1 MATVVTPMDSRL
13 RSLAA
18 RLGQQVVDPKLAGRL
33 LELVKQRAPDEGLA
47 LAGLIKLAECSASA
61 IARLEADPAF
71 ASDLIFCLGSSENV
85 GNYLA
90 RCQDWWATAA
100 AVRNADAVSLAQTI
114 RFVPSATV
122 AREAAGM
129 LLTQFKEHHFVRLAM
144 ADLLGR
150 ISVVETMELMSQ
162 LAEQCIAGA
171 LAMARALLAERL
183 SPELQLCV
191 IALGKLGVSELNLS
205 SDVDLSYLFDA
216 PQPPSLEDSAYR
228 LANLLSEL
236 LAGAFRVDLRLRP
249 GGSHAPLVSSLESA
263 VNFYQSFGQTWERAA
278 LLRARPVAGE
288 LALGQR
294 LISELSPFI
303 YRRYLDFDTLHQ
315 LRTMKQMIEQE
326 LRSPA
331 AVESNIKL
339 GRGGIRELEFIVQA
353 LTLVY
358 GGRDPRLR
366 YPRTL
371 DALARLQEG
380 GYLSAARSRQLS
392 AAYLF
397 LRDVEHKLQ
406 VVANLQ
412 THTLP
417 ADPGARRQLAARM
430 GFGKDARGL
439 ARFEAVL
446 TQHRGLIA
454 ELFREMLPGGEG
466 SGAVAASDLARQT
479 FAAALEPEAA
489 AAGLQAL
496 GFAESSESANHLL
509 LLVRGPAG
517 ALASPRRRELLQAL
531 GPLLLDEIS
540 TLPNPDHALA
550 NLAACIAAI
559 GARTSFLT
567 LLQQHPATRRML
579 LGLFSSSQYLS
590 GLFIRHPD
598 MLDVLVRSDL
608 ARLRRSA
615 LEIRAELNGLL
626 AHCEDFESKLD
637 AMRSFRHQEFLRVAI
652 ADVAGQLE
660 LPAVAAELT
669 SVAEA
674 VLVAALELARQQVAP
689 AYPTAHQLQLCVL
702 AMGRLGAAEMA
713 YNSDLDLI
721 FVYAG
726 QDDRDLEVAARLA
739 QKLIAILEARTREG
753 YLYKCDLRLRPSGN
767 AGPLVTSLAGFI
779 DYHRN
784 SSATWERLALIR
796 GRAVAGAPELGAA
809 VEDARRAF
817 VFGRGLSAAE
827 VAEIAAMRARIEHEL
842 GAESAAQL
850 NLKQGPGGLI
860 DVQFLTQMMA
870 LRYGHAYPQLRERGV
885 QQLLGGLKATGLMDG
900 AEADLL
906 RHNYEFLERLESYL
920 RMDTDQAAWAVSTQ
934 RAKLS
939 PLARRMGFE
948 GEDGTERMLAELGTR
963 RAQVRATFERCFQSE
978 AAAAAREGDGSGA

>member
-1 MATVVTPMDSRL
+1 MATVLTPLDSHL
-13 RSLAA
+13 RSLAV
-18 RLGQQVVDPKLAGRL
+18 RLGQQVVDPQLAGRL

-47 LAGLIKLAECSASA
+47 LVGLIKLGERSASGM
-61 IARLEADPAF
+61 ARLGADLDF
-71 ASDLIFCLGSSENV
+71 ASDLIFCLGSSESV

-90 RCQDWWATAA
+90 RRQDWWEAAA
-100 AVRNADAVSLAQTI
+100 AVRNADAAALARTI
-114 RFVPSATV
+114 EFVPPAMV
-122 AREAAGM
+122 EREAGAA
-129 LLTQFKEHHFVRLAM
+129 LLAEFKEHHFVRLAM

-162 LAEQCIAGA
+162 LAEQCVAGA
-171 LAMARALLAERL
+171 LAMARKLQAQRLNPAL
-183 SPELQLCV
+183 QFCV

-216 PQPPSLEDSAYR
+216 PDAQAAQDSAHR
-228 LANLLSEL
+228 LGNLLSEL

-263 VNFYQSFGQTWERAA
+263 VNFYQNFGQTWERAA
-278 LLRARPVAGE
+278 LLRARPVAGD
-288 LALGQR
+288 LALGAR
-294 LISELSPFI
+294 LIAELSPFI
-303 YRRYLDFDTLHQ
+303 YRRFLDFETLHQ

-380 GYLSAARSRQLS
+380 AYLSAARARQLS

-412 THTLP
+412 THSLP
-417 ADPGARRQLAARM
+417 ADPRALRQLAARM
-430 GFGKDARGL
+430 GFGKEAGGL

-446 TQHRGLIA
+446 TEHRRLVA

-466 SGAVAASDLARQT
+466 NGAMAASDLARQT

-496 GFAESSESANHLL
+496 GFAQASESAGHLL
-509 LLVRGPAG
+509 LLARGPAG

-540 TLPNPDHALA
+540 ALPNPDHALA

-567 LLQQHPATRRML
+567 MLQQHPATRRML
-579 LGLFSSSQYLS
+579 LSLFSSSQYLS
-590 GLFIRHPD
+590 GLFIRHPE

-626 AHCEDFESKLD
+626 AHCVDFESQLD

-652 ADVAGQLE
+652 ADVAGQLD
-660 LPAVAAELT
+660 LAAVAAELST
-669 SVAEA
+669 VAEA
-674 VLVAALELARQQVAP
+674 VLVAALELARQQVASS
-689 AYPTAHQLQLCVL
+689 YPSARQLQLCVL

-726 QDDRDLEVAARLA
+726 QDNRDLEVAARVA

-796 GRAVAGAPELGAA
+796 GRTVAGAPELG
-809 VEDARRAF
+809 VEVEKARQHFVFRRA
-817 VFGRGLSAAE
+817 LNAAE

-842 GAESAAQL
+842 GAENAFQL

-870 LRYGHAYPQLRERGV
+870 LRYGHDHPQLRGRGV
-885 QQLLGGLKATGLMDG
+885 RQLLAGLKATGLMDG
-900 AEADLL
+900 VEVDLL
-906 RHNYEFLERLESYL
+906 RQNYEFLERLESYL

-948 GEDGTERMLAELGTR
+948 GEDGAERMLTELGER
-963 RAQVRATFERCFQSE
+963 RAQIRASFERHFQRE
-978 AAAAAREGDGSGA
+978 AAAAAREASGQGA

>member
-1 MATVVTPMDSRL
+1 MATVVTPLDSRL
-13 RSLAA
+13 RLLAA
-18 RLGQQVVDPKLAGRL
+18 RLGRQLDGKLVGRL

-47 LAGLIKLAECSASA
+47 LAGLIKLAERSDAA
-61 IARLEADPAF
+61 MGQLATDPAL
-71 ASDLIFCLGSSENV
+71 AGDLIFCLGSSETV

-90 RCQDWWATAA
+90 RQNDWLELAA
-100 AVRNADAVSLAQTI
+100 AVRKATAASLAAAI
-114 RFVPSATV
+114 VFEPPAEVE
-122 AREAAGM
+122 REAGAALLAG
-129 LLTQFKEHHFVRLAM
+129 FKEQHFVRLAM

-150 ISVVETMELMSQ
+150 TSVVETMELMSQ
-162 LAEQCIAGA
+162 LAAQCIAGA
-171 LAMARALLAERL
+171 LAIARSILAERL
-183 SPELQLCV
+183 SPETQFCV
-191 IALGKLGVSELNLS
+191 MALGKLGVSELNLS

-216 PQPPSLEDSAYR
+216 PQPQSAQDGAHR
-228 LANLLSEL
+228 LGNLLSEL

-278 LLRARPVAGE
+278 LLRARPVAGD

-294 LISELSPFI
+294 LMAELSAFI
-303 YRRYLDFDTLHQ
+303 YRRYLDFETLHQ

-326 LRSPA
+326 LRSSA

-371 DALARLQEG
+371 DSLARLQDG
-380 GYLSAARSRQLS
+380 AYLSPARARQLS

-412 THTLP
+412 THSLP
-417 ADPGARRQLAARM
+417 ADAGARRQLAARM
-430 GFGKDARGL
+430 GFGKDAQGL

-446 TQHRGLIA
+446 TEHRRLIA
-454 ELFREMLPGGEG
+454 ELFREMLPGVEG
-466 SGAVAASDLARQT
+466 GGTAAVSDLARQT
-479 FAAALEPEAA
+479 FAAALEPEAS

-496 GFAESSESANHLL
+496 GFAEPSESAGHLL
-509 LLVRGPAG
+509 LLARGPARG
-517 ALASPRRRELLQAL
+517 LASPRRRELLTAL

-540 TLPNPDHALA
+540 ALPNPDHALA

-567 LLQQHPATRRML
+567 LLQQHAATRRML

-615 LEIRAELNGLL
+615 LEIRAELSELL
-626 AHCEDFESKLD
+626 AHCEDFESRLD

-652 ADVAGQLE
+652 ADVSGQLD
-660 LPAVAAELT
+660 LPAVAAELST
-669 SVAEA
+669 LAEA
-674 VLVAALELARQQVAP
+674 VLAAALELARQQVAMSFP
-689 AYPTAHQLQLCVL
+689 AARQLQLCVL
-702 AMGRLGAAEMA
+702 AMGRLGAGEMA

-721 FVYAG
+721 FVYAE
-726 QDDRDLEVAARLA
+726 QDAHDPEIAARVV

-796 GRAVAGAPELGAA
+796 GRTVAGAPDLAAA
-809 VEDARRAF
+809 VESARRDF

-827 VAEIAAMRARIEHEL
+827 VAEIAAMRARIEQEL

-860 DVQFLTQMMA
+860 DVQFLTQMLA
-870 LRYGHAYPQLRERGV
+870 LRHGRAYPQLRARGV
-885 QQLLGGLKATGLMDG
+885 RELLAGLRTTGLMD
-900 AEADLL
+900 AAQTDTL
-906 RHNYEFLERLESYL
+906 RQDYEFVERLESYL

-934 RAKLS
+934 RAKLM

-948 GEDGTERMLAELGTR
+948 GEDGAERMLAELSVR
-963 RAQVRATFERCFQSE
+963 RARIRAAFTRCFQSE
-978 AAAAAREGDGSGA
+978 EAAAAQEAKAPG